1 MRLQYVTWAELIY
14 IQLLTPRAS
23 FLGHLAGILAGM
35 LHVTLLQR
43 LPLLR
48 SRARPFSGTG
58 HFADDSYADAV
69 SPA

>member
-1 MRLQYVTWAELIY
+1 MWLQYVTWAELVY

-35 LHVTLLQR
+35 LHVTLLQK

-48 SRARPFSGTG
+48 SRTRPFSGTG
-58 HFADDSYADAV
+58 RFADDHHADVV